1 MESDKRPVLFKTK
14 YPCTGEGKAKRME
27 RIINNGGTA
36 YVFLP
41 KERFDIHANM
51 VFKFFKD
58 KDGEL
63 RCFRRLSGEQG
74 VELLH
79 GSDDRLMAY
88 HNGDP
93 ITEDEYYG
101 F

>member
-1 MESDKRPVLFKTK
+1 MENKKKPVLFKMEH
-14 YPCTGEGKAKRME
+14 PCTGEGKAKRMD
-27 RIINNGGTA
+27 RIIHNGGTA
-36 YVFLP
+36 YVYLP
-41 KERFDIHANM
+41 KEEFDIHEDM

-63 RCFRRLSGEQG
+63 RCYRRLSGEKD
-74 VELLH
+74 VELKQ
-79 GSDDRLMAY
+79 GSDDGLMAY
-88 HNGDP
+88 NNGEP